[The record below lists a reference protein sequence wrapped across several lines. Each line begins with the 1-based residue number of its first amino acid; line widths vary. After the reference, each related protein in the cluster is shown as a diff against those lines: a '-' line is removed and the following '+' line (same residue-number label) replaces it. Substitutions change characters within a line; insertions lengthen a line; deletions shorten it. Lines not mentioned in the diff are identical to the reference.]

1 MFDFKRNIY
10 EAKMEDVYESPITVV
25 QEQLMPQI
33 THDID
38 RDVMKV
44 LYSYDIHVDKEE
56 LLKAL
61 KYDRQQYEK
70 GYADG
75 KRASKWIPCSE
86 RLPNPK
92 GNEEF
97 VRVEVTIQG
106 KEKNVN
112 MPAFYYYR
120 IHKFFPWNIGGSPLK
135 NVIAWMPLP
144 EAYKGEV

>member
-1 MFDFKRNIY
+1 MIDEKKLIEAIDEDFCDDCLPCGGSCRYAELVKLIR
-10 EAKMEDVYESPITVV
+10 KQP
-25 QEQLMPQI
+25 
-33 THDID
+33 
-38 RDVMKV
+38 KV
-44 LYSYDIHVDKEE
+44 GE
-56 LLKAL
+56 
-61 KYDRQQYEK
+61 
-70 GYADG
+70 
-75 KRASKWIPCSE
+75 WIPCSE

-144 EAYKGEV
+144 EPYKAGDT

>member
-1 MFDFKRNIY
+1 MTTKQMIKELYIVAGKHKNDVVGVGELNIH
-10 EAKMEDVYESPITVV
+10 AMCIDVAQRLKELS
-25 QEQLMPQI
+25 EQ
-33 THDID
+33 TNT
-38 RDVMKV
+38 K
-44 LYSYDIHVDKEE
+44 
-56 LLKAL
+56 
-61 KYDRQQYEK
+61 
-70 GYADG
+70 
-75 KRASKWIPCSE
+75 KWIPCSE

-144 EAYKGEV
+144 EPYKAGDT

>member
-1 MFDFKRNIY
+1 MIDENRLIEEIWINFNSYYNDASRFS
-10 EAKMEDVYESPITVV
+10 EEETKMADRVWGGVQCMIESQP
-25 QEQLMPQI
+25 
-33 THDID
+33 
-38 RDVMKV
+38 KV
-44 LYSYDIHVDKEE
+44 GE
-56 LLKAL
+56 
-61 KYDRQQYEK
+61 
-70 GYADG
+70 
-75 KRASKWIPCSE
+75 WIPCSE

-144 EAYKGEV
+144 EPYKAGDT